1 VNYLAICQ
9 QTRQE
14 CDASGTGPSAV
25 TNQTGESK
33 RFVDWCAQA
42 YTEIQNKRG
51 DPGGWKWLRKGFTF
65 NTTASLGTY
74 AYGSITDVA
83 TSNPITRFKDWY
95 VQSFKAYLTS
105 TGVGAEYPL
114 VFMEWDPFRRFYLYA
129 TQNPGQPQH
138 FSIDPDMQVRL
149 GPAPDAIYTVSG
161 DYQRSAQVLAA
172 DSDIPEM
179 PTNFHMLVVY
189 EAMKKYAGFESA
201 PEVFMRANTEAK
213 PMWRDIERN
222 QLPAMIFGDSLA

>member
-51 DPGGWKWLRKGFTF
+51 DPAAGSGCARASPSTRRRARAPTPTARSPTS
-65 NTTASLGTY
+65 TTS
-74 AYGSITDVA
+74 
-83 TSNPITRFKDWY
+83 PITRFKDWY
-95 VQSFKAYLTS
+95 PEFQGLPYVDRRGCRVPAGLH
-105 TGVGAEYPL
+105 GVGPVPALLPLRDAEP
-114 VFMEWDPFRRFYLYA
+114 RA
-129 TQNPGQPQH
+129 AQH

-161 DYQRSAQVLAA
+161 DYQRSAQVLART
-172 DSDIPEM
+172 
-179 PTNFHMLVVY
+179 PT
-189 EAMKKYAGFESA
+189 S
-201 PEVFMRANTEAK
+201 PRCRPTSTC
-213 PMWRDIERN
+213 WSCTRR
-222 QLPAMIFGDSLA
+222 